1 MGYFSKEL
9 QILDRNTVKYMI
21 DQLQE
26 ENDKLHADF
35 NQLHTNYDNL
45 HTDFNNLH
53 TSFDNLHTN
62 YDKLNNEN
70 INLRQQHSFDAAK
83 IERYR
88 NLYGELPEE

>member
-1 MGYFSKEL
+1 MSYFSKEL

-35 NQLHTNYDNL
+35 NQLHTNYDKL
-45 HTDFNNLH
+45 H
-53 TSFDNLHTN
+53 
-62 YDKLNNEN
+62 NEN

-83 IERYR
+83 IDRYR
-88 NLYGELPEE
+88 SLYGELPDD

>member
-26 ENDKLHADF
+26 DNDKLQAVNDKLLADNDKLLANNDKLLANNDKLLAN
-35 NQLHTNYDNL
+35 NQNL
-45 HTDFNNLH
+45 H
-53 TSFDNLHTN
+53 
-62 YDKLNNEN
+62 NEN

-83 IERYR
+83 IDRYR
-88 NLYGELPEE
+88 SLYGELPDD

>member
-35 NQLHTNYDNL
+35 NQLH
-45 HTDFNNLH
+45 
-53 TSFDNLHTN
+53 
-62 YDKLNNEN
+62 NEN
-70 INLRQQHSFDAAK
+70 INLRQKYSNDVKQLVDT
-83 IERYR
+83 IEKYKSV
-88 NLYGELPEE
+88 YGELPEE